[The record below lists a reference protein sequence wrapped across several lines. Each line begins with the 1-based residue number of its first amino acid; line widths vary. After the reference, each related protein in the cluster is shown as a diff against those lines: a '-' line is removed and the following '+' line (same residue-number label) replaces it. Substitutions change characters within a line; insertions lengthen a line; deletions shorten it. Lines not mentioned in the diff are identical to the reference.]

1 MAENLKPDPSK
12 PILIVDDNPEILK
25 TFKVTLSSA
34 GFNNVVICDDSRKV
48 FGILKQKEIGLI
60 LLDMVMPHIGGDELL
75 EQIMLDYPEIPVV
88 IASGLN
94 DVSSAVKC
102 IKKGAYSYIVKP
114 VERDTFIQ
122 TINNALDSYEIL
134 NENLNLKKQLFTDVP
149 IKNKAFSGS
158 VAKNAN

>member
-1 MAENLKPDPSK
+1 
-12 PILIVDDNPEILK
+12 
-25 TFKVTLSSA
+25 
-34 GFNNVVICDDSRKV
+34 
-48 FGILKQKEIGLI
+48 
-60 LLDMVMPHIGGDELL
+60 
-75 EQIMLDYPEIPVV
+75 
-88 IASGLN
+88 
-94 DVSSAVKC
+94 VKC